1 MKHFIRMLF
10 PVLAAV
16 AVLAGTLVSAESIK
30 NVDIRPA
37 VMERAEQFEITSKFA
52 NQDYDIKVVLPPS
65 YALTDKKYRVVYVLD
80 SFLSFGAVHGM
91 DLVNMG
97 LTIENIYVAIGYVRS
112 NETAINRN
120 HDMSPKGS
128 QAQEFLDQMNS
139 SSTLWH
145 KQTDNTSGEAIIK
158 ASLSTKKKYTQGGAD
173 DFLAFIEKELDPVI
187 RKHYR
192 TNDGKAG
199 LMGASMGGL
208 FTYYAFLK
216 QSPLFDRFFIG
227 SPGLQLPN
235 SKLLDGLPEL
245 LRSTDFKDQR
255 IFLSAGSEELINP
268 FFETLAMNFL
278 KMAQIF
284 SQNPADGLSFE
295 YRVYS
300 GKTHTTVGPIARQEA
315 AEFLFKP

>member
-1 MKHFIRMLF
+1 MKYFIRMLF
-10 PVLAAV
+10 SVLAVV
-16 AVLAGTLVSAESIK
+16 AVLAGTSVSAESIK

-37 VMERAEQFEITSKFA
+37 VMDRAEQFDITSKFS
-52 NQDYDIKVVLPPS
+52 NQDYRIKVALPSS
-65 YALTDKKYRVVYVLD
+65 YALTDKEYRVVYVLD
-80 SFLSFGAVHGM
+80 SFFSFGVVHGM
-91 DLVNMG
+91 DTVNMG
-97 LTIENIYVAIGYVRS
+97 LTTENIYVAIGYVRP
-112 NETAINRN
+112 NETPINRN

-139 SSTLWH
+139 ASTLWH
-145 KQTDNTSGEAIIK
+145 QQTENTGVEAMMK
-158 ASLSTKKKYTQGGAD
+158 AALSTKKKYTQGGAD

-199 LMGASMGGL
+199 LMGVSMGGL

-255 IFLSAGSEELINP
+255 VFLAAGSEELINP
-268 FFETLAMNFL
+268 FFEALAMNFL
-278 KMAQIF
+278 KMGQIF
-284 SQNPADGLSFE
+284 SQNPADGLSVE

-300 GKTHTTVGPIARQEA
+300 GKTHTTVTPVAMQEA
-315 AEFLFKP
+315 AEYLFKP